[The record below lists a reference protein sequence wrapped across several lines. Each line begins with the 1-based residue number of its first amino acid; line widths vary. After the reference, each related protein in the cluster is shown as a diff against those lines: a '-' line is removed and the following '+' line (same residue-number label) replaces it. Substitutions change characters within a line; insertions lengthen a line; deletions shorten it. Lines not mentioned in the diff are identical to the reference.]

1 MNQLET
7 AYTDTPLGIL
17 RIVGNQEGVAII
29 DFIKSDE
36 EVTNL
41 TVPSNLKNAAN
52 EMFEYFNGKRKTFTI
67 KSIAKG
73 TTFQEKV
80 WDELRKIKYGET
92 ASYAEIA
99 NRIGNTKAVRAVAN
113 ANARNPLS
121 IIVPCHRIIGS
132 NGKLTGYAGGLWR
145 KEWLLGMENNRE
157 GMEQGKQVEEIDKI

>member
-1 MNQLET
+1 MSQLET
-7 AYTDTPLGIL
+7 AYIDTPLGIL
-17 RIVGNQEGVAII
+17 RIIGNQDGVAFI
-29 DFIKSDE
+29 DFIKSDA

-41 TVPSNLKNAAN
+41 TVPLNLKNAAN
-52 EMFEYFNGKRKTFTI
+52 EMDEYFNRKRKSFTI

-73 TTFQEKV
+73 TAFQEKV

-99 NRIGNTKAVRAVAN
+99 NRIGNAKAVRAVAN

-145 KEWLLGMENNRE
+145 KEWLLGMENARNR
-157 GMEQGKQVEEIDKI
+157 